1 MSDSN
6 NISAKL
12 HELEELLAWFE
23 QDDLDIEEALKKY
36 EQGQL
41 LAADIKKRLSEV
53 ENKITVL
60 DKKFDHA
67 SE

>member
-1 MSDSN
+1 MSNTSK
-6 NISAKL
+6 ISDKL
-12 HELEELLAWFE
+12 SELEELLAWFE

-36 EQGQL
+36 EQGQT
-41 LAADIKKRLSEV
+41 LASDIKKRLADV

-60 DKKFDHA
+60 EKKFDQA